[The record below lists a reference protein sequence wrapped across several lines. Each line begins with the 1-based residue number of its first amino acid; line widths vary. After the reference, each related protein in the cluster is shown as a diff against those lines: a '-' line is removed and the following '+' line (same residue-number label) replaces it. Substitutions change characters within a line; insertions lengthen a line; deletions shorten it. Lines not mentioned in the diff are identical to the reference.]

1 MEDRDGNLF
10 SWEGITHF
18 AFVIILIQL
27 HAHREEQH
35 MFEADF
41 RITAL
46 VKSDGQGQRVFRVT
60 EREAPA
66 NDAEFLSRLAEMY
79 QQAVYASLQP
89 GDDLTVAVRLD
100 LPPREVER
108 TVHLREDRLF
118 EGEGVP
124 QPTADPLPCDA
135 DFLRAIHAAGETRRC
150 LHDHIPGAALLESGS
165 NSCVNATTK
174 SARMICSA
182 SAALPR

>member
-1 MEDRDGNLF
+1 
-10 SWEGITHF
+10 
-18 AFVIILIQL
+18 
-27 HAHREEQH
+27 

-46 VKSDGQGQRVFRVT
+46 VGSDEQGQRVFRVT

-66 NDAEFLSRLAEMY
+66 NDAEFLSRVATIY
-79 QQAVYASLQP
+79 QQEVYTTLQP

-118 EGEGVP
+118 EGEGMP
-124 QPTADPLPCDA
+124 QPTADPLPSM
-135 DFLRAIHAAGETRRC
+135 RAFYEPFMQRVEQGDVFTITFRVQRH
-150 LHDHIPGAALLESGS
+150 
-165 NSCVNATTK
+165 
-174 SARMICSA
+174 
-182 SAALPR
+182 